1 MFKRTLA
8 TVTLAIVLGFSVIA
22 FISGTAETTAAKLT
36 SHTGVAHAAT
46 MWKGSCTVCNRNR
59 FITSQKRP
67 TSKSCFAVKNGDR
80 CKGTVI
86 WQAK

>member
-1 MFKRTLA
+1 MLKRTLT
-8 TVTLAIVLGFSVIA
+8 TVTLAILLGFSVSA
-22 FISGTAETTAAKLT
+22 YISGTAEAKIT

-46 MWKGSCTVCNRNR
+46 MWKGTCTVCNRNR

-67 TSKSCFAVKNGDR
+67 MSKSCFTVKNGDR